1 MDLIYLFKSLMRRKW
16 LIISCTLMA
25 ALVAFLLT
33 LEQEKQYRSVA
44 QIATGFTVIDQVKL
58 KDESFNI
65 YEIDVKFSN
74 VIEALKSPR
83 VLGMTSYNLM
93 LHDLENPEKAFHI
106 PNAED
111 RKTDIYRTLDRQ
123 KAIKMLTRK
132 YNDEQLLSSYDPEER
147 KIQELLKLY
156 RYNLESLRNLLYVG
170 RVQRTDFIDIQYWSV
185 NPELSA
191 YIVNQVCTEYLR
203 NYESSRNELTVQNI
217 ETLKK
222 LVDQKRDELDAKI
235 ANIKIMGTLDV
246 SVESSSKLEQISN
259 FENRLADEKSLL
271 NSAQLTLQQINI
283 RLAEMNKNNSQS
295 NNATSSANTELS
307 SLRTQMNETYTE
319 YVNKGANDAD
329 LYTKYQKLKSDY
341 KAKLAAMASAAP
353 TNTVGNTL
361 ADLQQKKSDLE
372 LQVKSSEVNIGAY
385 EQKIRQLNSSMGAA
399 ASRGA
404 NNLALQKE
412 VELAQQEYESIKSR
426 YDAAVNNKI
435 APMDN
440 FHQILFGQPAVE
452 PEPSKRLIIIA
463 LAAVAMLVFCCIAIV
478 FFEYI
483 DLSIKTPTQFLKVLE
498 MKLLGVVNRINPKK
512 VSLEEIFTDP
522 HLKKH
527 DSAVFRE
534 LLRKLRFEME
544 NSGKKTFLFTS
555 TKPREGKT
563 TIIKALAYS
572 LSLTHKKVL
581 IIDTQFPNNS
591 LTRDFG
597 AKPVL
602 ESFNSSAGNFNADQI
617 KKLITESSLPG
628 IYIIGCQGGE
638 YTPSEVLK
646 QGNLLE
652 YIEKLTPHY
661 DYILLEGA
669 AMNDRADSKE
679 LIKYVD
685 TLIAII
691 SARSSIKQTDKESIA
706 FLQGLQDKFEGAVL
720 NFVEP
725 ENIDI

>member
-16 LIISCTLMA
+16 LIIVSTLIA
-25 ALVAFLLT
+25 VTAAFLLT
-33 LEQEKQYRSVA
+33 LEQEKLYKSVA
-44 QIATGFTVIDQVKL
+44 QIATGFTMSDQVKL
-58 KDESFNI
+58 KEESFNI

-93 LHDLENPEKAFHI
+93 LHDLENPDKAFRKLSV
-106 PNAED
+106 ED
-111 RKTDIYRTLDRQ
+111 RKNAVYRTLDRQ
-123 KAIKMLTRK
+123 KAIQVLTKK
-132 YNDEQLLSSYDPEER
+132 YNEEQLLSSYDPEER
-147 KIQELLKLY
+147 KIQELIRLY
-156 RYNLESLRNLLYVG
+156 KYDLETLRYVLYAG
-170 RVQRTDFIDIQYWSV
+170 RVQRTDFIDIQYRSV

-203 NYESSRNELTVQNI
+203 NYESSRNQQTVQNI

-235 ANIKIMGTLDV
+235 GNIKVMGTLDV

-259 FENRLADEKSLL
+259 FENRLADEKSLA
-271 NSAQLTLQQINI
+271 NSAQLSLQQINT
-283 RLAEMNKNNSQS
+283 RLADMNRTNSQS
-295 NNATSSANTELS
+295 SNATSSANTELS
-307 SLRTQMNETYTE
+307 TLRTQMNETYTE
-319 YVNKGANDAD
+319 YVNKGANDAE
-329 LYTKYQKLKSDY
+329 LYSKYQKLKNDY
-341 KAKLAAMASAAP
+341 RSKLSSMASAAP
-353 TNTVGNTL
+353 TSTAGNTL

-372 LQVKSSEVNIGAY
+372 LQIKGAQTNIEAY
-385 EQKIRQLNSSMGAA
+385 EQKIRQLNNSMGAA

-463 LAAVAMLVFCCIAIV
+463 LAGMAMLVTCCIAII
-478 FFEYI
+478 FLEYI
-483 DLSIKTPTQFLKVLE
+483 DLSIKTPTQFLKILE
-498 MKLLGVVNRINPKK
+498 MKLLGVVNRINFKQ
-512 VSLEEIFTDP
+512 VTLEQIFTDP
-522 HLKKH
+522 NLKKH
-527 DSAVFRE
+527 DTAVFRE

-544 NSGKKTFLFTS
+544 YSGKKIFLFTS
-555 TKPREGKT
+555 TKPGEGKS

-572 LSLTHKKVL
+572 LSLSHKRVL
-581 IIDTQFPNNS
+581 IIDTQFPNNT
-591 LTRDFG
+591 LTRDFS
-597 AKPVL
+597 AQPVL
-602 ESFNSSAGNFNADQI
+602 ETFNTSVENFNSDEMKN
-617 KKLITESSLPG
+617 LVTESQLPG
-628 IYIIGCQGGE
+628 VFVIGCEGGE

-646 QGNLLE
+646 PGNLLE
-652 YIEKLTPHY
+652 YLKTLSHQY
-661 DYILLEGA
+661 DYILMEGA

-679 LIKYVD
+679 LMKYADV
-685 TLIAII
+685 LVAVI
-691 SARSSIKQTDKESIA
+691 SARSSIRQSDKETIS
-706 FLQGLQDKFEGAVL
+706 FLESLKEKFGGAVL

>member
-16 LIISCTLMA
+16 LIIVSTLIA
-25 ALVAFLLT
+25 VTAAFLLT
-33 LEQEKQYRSVA
+33 LKQEKLYKSVA
-44 QIATGFTVIDQVKL
+44 QISTGFTMSDQVKL

-93 LHDLENPEKAFHI
+93 LHDLENPEKAFRKLSV
-106 PNAED
+106 ED
-111 RKTDIYRTLDRQ
+111 RKSPVFRNLNKQ
-123 KAIKMLTRK
+123 KAIEILTKK
-132 YNDEQLLSSYDPEER
+132 YNEEQLLSSYDPEER

-156 RYNLESLRNLLYVG
+156 RYDLETLRYVLYAG
-170 RVQRTDFIDIQYWSV
+170 RVQRTDFIDIQYRSI

-203 NYESSRNELTVQNI
+203 NYESSRNQQTVQNI

-222 LVDQKRDELDAKI
+222 LVDQKREELDAKI
-235 ANIKIMGTLDV
+235 ANIKVMGTLDV

-259 FENRLADEKSLL
+259 FENRLADERSIA
-271 NSAQLTLQQINI
+271 NSAQLSLQQINT
-283 RLAEMNKNNSQS
+283 RLAEMNRTNSQTS
-295 NNATSSANTELS
+295 SATSSANTELS
-307 SLRTQMNETYTE
+307 TLRTQMNEAYTE

-329 LYTKYQKLKSDY
+329 LYTKYQKLKNDY
-341 KAKLAAMASAAP
+341 KSKLATMVSTAP

-361 ADLQQKKSDLE
+361 GDLQQKKSDLE
-372 LQVKSSEVNIGAY
+372 LQVRSSQANIEAY
-385 EQKIRQLNSSMGAA
+385 EQKIRQLNNSMGAA

-435 APMDN
+435 APLDN

-463 LAAVAMLVFCCIAIV
+463 LSGMAMLVFCCIAII
-478 FFEYI
+478 FLEYI
-483 DLSIKTPTQFLKVLE
+483 DLAIKTPTQFLKVLD
-498 MKLLGVVNRINPKK
+498 MKLLGVVNRINFKQAP
-512 VSLEEIFTDP
+512 LEQIFTDP
-522 HLKKH
+522 NLKKH
-527 DSAVFRE
+527 NTALFRE

-544 NSGKKTFLFTS
+544 YSGKKTFLFTS
-555 TKPREGKT
+555 TKSGEGKS

-572 LSLTHKKVL
+572 LSLSHKRVL

-597 AKPVL
+597 AQPLL
-602 ESFNSSAGNFNADQI
+602 ESFSTTVENFNSDEM
-617 KKLITESSLPG
+617 KNLVTESSLPG
-628 IYIIGCQGGE
+628 VYVIGCEGGE

-646 QGNLLE
+646 PGNLLE
-652 YIEKLTPHY
+652 YLKTLKNQY
-661 DYILLEGA
+661 DYILMEGA
-669 AMNDRADSKE
+669 ALNDRADSKE
-679 LIKYVD
+679 LMKYADALVVV
-685 TLIAII
+685 I
-691 SARSSIKQTDKESIA
+691 SARSSIKQTDKETIA
-706 FLQGLQDKFEGAVL
+706 FLQGLKEKFGGAVL